1 MKELFEKVFDVVI
14 RNYSQCTSRVWLF
27 EGETGL
33 ERVKWGFRKNQFSPA
48 LHCRWKLLRS
58 CKFSHIQGHT
68 HSDKL
73 ERKVTCSME
82 HSSSPSPSSRQ
93 IPIVTQWFALTKS
106 GQAYCDETLV
116 YGLKCCEKQNHKEHA
131 TLFLS
136 IDSFRKR
143 HLASLPCFG
152 CAGPTRSTA
161 TADFRRYYCW
171 FTSTLGARSL
181 CNPVKLAA
189 AV

>member
-1 MKELFEKVFDVVI
+1 MGFEKINFHPH
-14 RNYSQCTSRVWLF
+14 CTADENRY
-27 EGETGL
+27 G
-33 ERVKWGFRKNQFSPA
+33 RANFRTYKVT
-48 LHCRWKLLRS
+48 
-58 CKFSHIQGHT
+58 HT

-73 ERKVTCSME
+73 ERKVTCSVE

-93 IPIVTQWFALTKS
+93 IPIVAQWSALTKS

-131 TLFLS
+131 TLHLFFLS

-181 CNPVKLAA
+181 CNPVKQAA

>member
-1 MKELFEKVFDVVI
+1 MYFKGLTFRRESRAGAGKVGVSKKSIFTRIALQMKIVTVVQI
-14 RNYSQCTSRVWLF
+14 FAHT
-27 EGETGL
+27 
-33 ERVKWGFRKNQFSPA
+33 
-48 LHCRWKLLRS
+48 RS
-58 CKFSHIQGHT
+58 HT

-73 ERKVTCSME
+73 ERKVTCSVE

-131 TLFLS
+131 TLHLFFLS

-181 CNPVKLAA
+181 CNPVKQAA